1 MMSFLRGE
9 TSPYRGRP
17 ATINED
23 EESGGERER
32 EHLERR
38 HDLDIAQIAI
48 AILVEEVEEESDVRV
63 AELLWWRL

>member
-17 ATINED
+17 ATINEG
-23 EESGGERER
+23 EERGRERER
-32 EHLERR
+32 GHLERR

-63 AELLWWRL
+63 AELLWWCR